1 MSTPDNDWL
10 SSQVPPSC
18 PEEGCEFLVS
28 SSAGTLAAHPPA
40 SFAPLTVILAK
51 PNKNARARNEHPS
64 ENATAAQKPSRRQRS
79 AKPVVHRKRRSTN
92 PTQDKPISPSTHSA
106 SLLSTFLSQAFPNA
120 PSFPTASSLSPT
132 TSYVA
137 TSRKKEPTKC
147 LPLASQPPLSVHAL
161 RQAMR
166 VFSQQLDEMQKNRM
180 IVFLEDYNNYRAFS
194 RFVAWR
200 SSSHPPLNDVLDLVM
215 QHTSQWNADDTPNT
229 IVCCGW
235 TSRQTIHVLR
245 LEDMR
250 QTHPFLVNNLVTF
263 THWVN
268 SLFSN

>member
-1 MSTPDNDWL
+1 MSRHL
-10 SSQVPPSC
+10 STRRPPVARWSTTSRCHDYLRCVSQAAFELALESGELDVH
-18 PEEGCEFLVS
+18 CEPVTQADLTRA
-28 SSAGTLAAHPPA
+28 AG
-40 SFAPLTVILAK
+40 AK
-51 PNKNARARNEHPS
+51 PCS
-64 ENATAAQKPSRRQRS
+64 D
-79 AKPVVHRKRRSTN
+79 VHCL
-92 PTQDKPISPSTHSA
+92 TQWHT
-106 SLLSTFLSQAFPNA
+106 
-120 PSFPTASSLSPT
+120 
-132 TSYVA
+132 
-137 TSRKKEPTKC
+137 
-147 LPLASQPPLSVHAL
+147 
-161 RQAMR
+161 
-166 VFSQQLDEMQKNRM
+166 QQLDEMQKNRM

-194 RFVAWR
+194 RCVAWR